1 MATGSIQGRVPPQNE
16 EVERAV
22 LGAILLNDR
31 VLTDVANVLAP
42 GDFYKVAH
50 QQLFAAIL
58 AYKQESL
65 EVLDLLT
72 LNAFLKSKALVD
84 QCGGPAY
91 IASLTSDVPSTT
103 NAVYYA
109 QILKALSY
117 RRKLLLY
124 ASLLRDRAFDE
135 SQDIQKV
142 IDDGEQE
149 LSVLSNEAAGSD
161 SYHDIKNLVNTLISD
176 IEERSITGEKRGFD
190 SGFSALDSITGGFK
204 KQEFIIIGARP
215 SIGKTAFALSIVLN
229 MLIRKKYRVGFFSL
243 EMSAFSLMERL
254 LSGHSRVDFT
264 HIRRATLQNREMQAI
279 VDASAA
285 LYDSELYIQDTPNM
299 KLMELRAQARRMKLE
314 HDVQVIF
321 IDYIGLMD
329 AETDSRVPRHEQI
342 SIISRSLKQ
351 LARELKVPI
360 ICLSQVGRQA
370 DGIEPKLADLRD
382 SGSIE
387 QDADVVILLHRD
399 TTKYRTDD
407 EEQRERNNVQET
419 KVIMAKNR
427 NGETGSFSIAFVRN
441 IVRFEDL
448 VTTRPYTAAA
458 NPNA

>member
-1 MATGSIQGRVPPQNE
+1 M
-16 EVERAV
+16 
-22 LGAILLNDR
+22 
-31 VLTDVANVLAP
+31 
-42 GDFYKVAH
+42 
-50 QQLFAAIL
+50 
-58 AYKQESL
+58 
-65 EVLDLLT
+65 
-72 LNAFLKSKALVD
+72 
-84 QCGGPAY
+84 
-91 IASLTSDVPSTT
+91 
-103 NAVYYA
+103 YA

-279 VDASAA
+279 VDASRRA
-285 LYDSELYIQDTPNM
+285 LRFRALHSGHAEHEADGA
-299 KLMELRAQARRMKLE
+299 RAQARRMKLE

-329 AETDSRVPRHEQI
+329 AETDSRVPVMN
-342 SIISRSLKQ
+342 RSQ
-351 LARELKVPI
+351 SSHDR
-360 ICLSQVGRQA
+360 
-370 DGIEPKLADLRD
+370 
-382 SGSIE
+382 
-387 QDADVVILLHRD
+387 
-399 TTKYRTDD
+399 
-407 EEQRERNNVQET
+407 
-419 KVIMAKNR
+419 
-427 NGETGSFSIAFVRN
+427 
-441 IVRFEDL
+441 
-448 VTTRPYTAAA
+448 
-458 NPNA
+458 